1 MVGSTLGNYKILE
14 KLGAGGQG
22 TVYKAVDTNRAR
34 TGLVKFLPK
43 DWRPKPANVKRFER
57 EARLASSLDHANICT
72 IFDLNVI
79 DGIHFI
85 AMQYIPGR
93 NVRQLV
99 NGKPLQLES
108 ALSIVIQVSDA
119 LAVAHAQGII
129 HRDIKAGNVM
139 VTSQGQA
146 KVLDFGL
153 AKLLDED
160 AARTS
165 GIHHTELTEVGIPY
179 GTATYAAPEQA
190 RGDRVDA
197 RADIC
202 STGVLLYETLTGA
215 WPFRGKTAVDVRHAV
230 LHDEPAP
237 LAEVRPGRVPPRL
250 QQILG
255 KALAKDVRLRYQKV
269 SQFRDDIREVIR
281 ELGSESIYGVDD
293 SIPSVAPKH
302 LSTASPMSRALR
314 WLKGVKS
321 GEGFPSGS
329 GSSRGARSGS
339 STDAHE
345 TPLTSQ
351 GDSERKSC
359 AILPFKNVGND
370 REMDFY

>member
-22 TVYKAVDTNRAR
+22 TVYKAVDSKLGR
-34 TGLVKFLPK
+34 TVVIKVLPEELLA
-43 DWRPKPANVKRFER
+43 KPANVKRFER

-79 DGIHFI
+79 EGVHFI
-85 AMQYIPGR
+85 AMQYIAGR

-99 NGKPLQLES
+99 SGKPLQLES
-108 ALSIVIQVSDA
+108 ALSIAIQVSDA

-153 AKLLDED
+153 AKLLDDD

-197 RADIC
+197 RADIF
-202 STGVLLYETLTGA
+202 STGVLLYEMLTGT
-215 WPFRGKTAVDVRHAV
+215 WPFRGQTAVEVRHAV
-230 LHDEPAP
+230 LNDEPKP
-237 LAEVRPGRVPPRL
+237 ISQMRPGRVPSRL
-250 QQILG
+250 QGILD
-255 KALAKDVRLRYQKV
+255 KALAKDPRDRYQKI
-269 SQFRDDIREVIR
+269 SYFANDLREVIR
-281 ELGSESIYGVDD
+281 EFGADSLPGFDESTV
-293 SIPSVAPKH
+293 PVA
-302 LSTASPMSRALR
+302 
-314 WLKGVKS
+314 
-321 GEGFPSGS
+321 
-329 GSSRGARSGS
+329 
-339 STDAHE
+339 
-345 TPLTSQ
+345 
-351 GDSERKSC
+351 
-359 AILPFKNVGND
+359 
-370 REMDFY
+370 